1 MQYVFIV
8 VSLQARKK
16 SYSNLNKRQPKSSNK
31 LLFILPVMTCY
42 NVASIIRD
50 ILSDGTGGFIAV
62 RKKYQVIQETEIIFL
77 SSVSSGIFLKLD

>member
-1 MQYVFIV
+1 
-8 VSLQARKK
+8 
-16 SYSNLNKRQPKSSNK
+16 
-31 LLFILPVMTCY
+31 MTCY

-77 SSVSSGIFLKLD
+77 SPVSPGIFLKLDYLVISAISY